1 MFSDIKK
8 LIDLIGIN
16 TSYFLIIFL
25 YVISSFLDILG
36 LGLVGTYI
44 SYLLNQ
50 SYSSNLFFID
60 TFTQNFD
67 YFDPTITIGIFISFI
82 FFLKFFLFLF
92 ANSLIISFSN
102 NQVIKMR
109 NLIMSKYQKLNY
121 LDFLKKNKS
130 EYIFNANELST
141 RFSKLLISILKIIG
155 EFIIIIFIISFL
167 LLQNFYVTITT
178 IIILFLIYFIYDKFF
193 KNRLNEYGKL
203 MNDSAAN
210 IHKYILETLVG
221 LKEIR
226 ILGKE
231 KYFLNQINQSTI
243 KYTNTFK
250 KVFLISVMPKY
261 LFEYL
266 FILLVITFTLIIF
279 YLEKNLNEYLPV
291 IAIFIL
297 AGIRLFPIANSILNS
312 ILDIRANRNSIKR
325 LHDVITN
332 IPDYKITKNNNQKN
346 NFFTEF
352 ESLEIDNISFK
363 YEMQKDFIFNNTSL
377 LIQSGKSIGI
387 SGVSGSGKSTLIDII
402 VGLIKPNKGKI
413 KINGNDVADNLWF
426 IQNYISYIPQ
436 QLFLVDGTI
445 CENIALGVDKD
456 KIDLNKVNLSIKK
469 ASLFEFVDELPNGT
483 NTIIG
488 DNGVK
493 ISGGQ
498 RQRIGI
504 ARSFYFEKNI
514 LIFDEATNAL
524 DAETE
529 AEIIKNI
536 KEIKNNKTLLI
547 ISHKNELLDF
557 CDQVYEI
564 KDQKIIKKNKF

>member
-1 MFSDIKK
+1 
-8 LIDLIGIN
+8 
-16 TSYFLIIFL
+16 
-25 YVISSFLDILG
+25 
-36 LGLVGTYI
+36 
-44 SYLLNQ
+44 
-50 SYSSNLFFID
+50 
-60 TFTQNFD
+60 
-67 YFDPTITIGIFISFI
+67 
-82 FFLKFFLFLF
+82 
-92 ANSLIISFSN
+92 
-102 NQVIKMR
+102 
-109 NLIMSKYQKLNY
+109 
-121 LDFLKKNKS
+121 
-130 EYIFNANELST
+130 
-141 RFSKLLISILKIIG
+141 
-155 EFIIIIFIISFL
+155 
-167 LLQNFYVTITT
+167 
-178 IIILFLIYFIYDKFF
+178 
-193 KNRLNEYGKL
+193 
-203 MNDSAAN
+203 
-210 IHKYILETLVG
+210 
-221 LKEIR
+221 
-226 ILGKE
+226 
-231 KYFLNQINQSTI
+231 
-243 KYTNTFK
+243 
-250 KVFLISVMPKY
+250 
-261 LFEYL
+261 
-266 FILLVITFTLIIF
+266 
-279 YLEKNLNEYLPV
+279 
-291 IAIFIL
+291 
-297 AGIRLFPIANSILNS
+297 
-312 ILDIRANRNSIKR
+312 
-325 LHDVITN
+325 ITN

>member
-1 MFSDIKK
+1 
-8 LIDLIGIN
+8 
-16 TSYFLIIFL
+16 
-25 YVISSFLDILG
+25 
-36 LGLVGTYI
+36 
-44 SYLLNQ
+44 YLLNQ

-325 LHDVITN
+325 LHD
-332 IPDYKITKNNNQKN
+332 
-346 NFFTEF
+346 
-352 ESLEIDNISFK
+352 
-363 YEMQKDFIFNNTSL
+363 
-377 LIQSGKSIGI
+377 
-387 SGVSGSGKSTLIDII
+387 
-402 VGLIKPNKGKI
+402 
-413 KINGNDVADNLWF
+413 
-426 IQNYISYIPQ
+426 
-436 QLFLVDGTI
+436 
-445 CENIALGVDKD
+445 
-456 KIDLNKVNLSIKK
+456 
-469 ASLFEFVDELPNGT
+469 
-483 NTIIG
+483 
-488 DNGVK
+488 
-493 ISGGQ
+493 
-498 RQRIGI
+498 
-504 ARSFYFEKNI
+504 
-514 LIFDEATNAL
+514 
-524 DAETE
+524 
-529 AEIIKNI
+529 
-536 KEIKNNKTLLI
+536 
-547 ISHKNELLDF
+547 
-557 CDQVYEI
+557 
-564 KDQKIIKKNKF
+564 